1 MSGLKRI
8 SADEIRTRLQ
18 ERPAFG
24 HFVDLTGRLIDVQLD
39 LSGLVLCGFD
49 FTGSRFEEQVD
60 FSNVTCK
67 GISWFRGVHFSAEAI
82 FRTACFFNDARF
94 DGAVY
99 EAGAIFRGAE
109 FRGIA
114 TFDGCCSPAQLDFSD
129 VLANGNFSIAGA
141 SYETLQ
147 VKCPFSKPHIGVPP
161 SVGGRLPCHRGSP
174 DRTSR
179 FHDALNDA
187 SSLLSGSVGRCR
199 PRDHYARFGRCDV
212 PGGGGTHLK

>member
-1 MSGLKRI
+1 MGRGGKRI
-8 SADEIRTRLQ
+8 YHVRLDDGGRTLLQRTVDGGKGSVTRRRRAHILLLADANRD
-18 ERPAFG
+18 G
-24 HFVDLTGRLIDVQLD
+24 GGRDDSDIADVP
-39 LSGLVLCGFD
+39 
-49 FTGSRFEEQVD
+49 
-60 FSNVTCK
+60 
-67 GISWFRGVHFSAEAI
+67 
-82 FRTACFFNDARF
+82 
-94 DGAVY
+94 
-99 EAGAIFRGAE
+99 EAGASTVERARKRFGLDGGGQAMLACSEPPKGPARRSLRLPGDRLVELEVAE
-109 FRGIA
+109 
-114 TFDGCCSPAQLDFSD
+114 
-129 VLANGNFSIAGA
+129 SIPEGTVRQGL

-212 PGGGGTHLK
+212 PGGAGPI